1 MENKRTGRRRSSG
14 NLRSSAQLLESCK
27 IYGVRLRDAVSEWC
41 RTPEGMRIVGSAA
54 RSSARQKPYTLFAAA
69 GERASERPYIHPH
82 MDGMIHLDGWNTTHV
97 MDGILHML
105 WMEYYTCNGWND
117 TYGWMEYYTCNRWMD
132 THIMDGMLY
141 L

>member
-1 MENKRTGRRRSSG
+1 
-14 NLRSSAQLLESCK
+14 
-27 IYGVRLRDAVSEWC
+27 
-41 RTPEGMRIVGSAA
+41 
-54 RSSARQKPYTLFAAA
+54 
-69 GERASERPYIHPH
+69 